1 MVVKSGWILLL
12 PYACFYLF
20 PLPVIEFLQGHRQRV
35 LEGIKMFS
43 RLAKPSAISCVIRRS
58 FSSSTQVWYIFKNE
72 ILHDLKYLNT
82 ARVKITLLKLQWTW
96 SFIYNY
102 KYFLLMQLGCKNCL
116 PFQDTWVHS
125 LVIIGVVLFS
135 LIFSAQ
141 YFVGYWPLTLSFFCW
156 SFLNF
161 IVCFSIYTSRL
172 ITKYVIKAFLYI
184 WGNCNGHC

>member
-1 MVVKSGWILLL
+1 MWSSRADEYYYFRTHV
-12 PYACFYLF
+12 FTLF

-82 ARVKITLLKLQWTW
+82 ARVKITLLELQWTW

-102 KYFLLMQLGCKNCL
+102 KYFFLMQLGVQDLLTL
-116 PFQDTWVHS
+116 PRHLSSLPGYNWGCVVQSYFFCAIFCGLLTIVLFL
-125 LVIIGVVLFS
+125 LVIFKFYCLFFN
-135 LIFSAQ
+135 LHF
-141 YFVGYWPLTLSFFCW
+141 
-156 SFLNF
+156 
-161 IVCFSIYTSRL
+161 
-172 ITKYVIKAFLYI
+172 
-184 WGNCNGHC
+184 